1 MKKLYVGNIDFSAT
15 AQEIRELFETYGQI
29 ETLQWMT
36 DKITG
41 RFLGYGFVEMK
52 DETAATSAMHALDG
66 KQLGGRTLR
75 VNEAGLRQ
83 SDTDI

>member
-1 MKKLYVGNIDFSAT
+1 MKRLYVGNIDFSST
-15 AQEIRELFETYGQI
+15 VQEIRELFETYGPV
-29 ETLQWMT
+29 ETVQWMT

-52 DETAATSAMHALDG
+52 DETAAASAMQALDG
-66 KQLGGRTLR
+66 KQLGVRTLR

-83 SDTDI
+83 SDTAS